1 MKSAPS
7 LIDLLSDRAVLVALL
22 VIGVTGITLG
32 ATTVAFYQDSDAS
45 TGNTIQGGTLDLSL
59 DGKDSLSSSI
69 TITDGGPD
77 DSATHTFAVANEGP
91 LSADHVEVSMSLAEN
106 DPGSEP
112 TDGDLT
118 AALNASEA
126 ATLVEVTTY
135 EYRNDA
141 GSTIEDFTSSVT
153 DTNGNGVVDL
163 AEVVDQNSASDDL
176 APPQANHGNETKL
189 VLELQV
195 VNDDSGSFVSGANT
209 DGSLTGTDEDFMAD
223 GVDVTITVTLNQDA
237 SQ

>member
-1 MKSAPS
+1 MKIVAAVSA
-7 LIDLLSDRAVLVALL
+7 LLSDRAVLVALL

-45 TGNTIQGGTLDLSL
+45 TGNDVQGGTMNLSL
-59 DGKDSLSSSI
+59 DGADSLSSSI

-77 DSATHTFAVANEGP
+77 DSATHTFNIANEGP
-91 LSADHVEVSMSLAEN
+91 FAADHVEVSLSTAEN

-112 TDGDLT
+112 NDGDLT
-118 AALNASEA
+118 ADLTASET
-126 ATLVEVTTY
+126 ATLVQVTTY
-135 EYRNDA
+135 EYRNAA
-141 GSTIEDFTSSVT
+141 GSTIEDFTTSVT
-153 DTNGNGVVDL
+153 DANGNGVVDL

-176 APPQANHGNETKL
+176 APPQSSHGNETKL

-195 VNDDSGSFVSGANT
+195 VNDESGSFVAGANT
-209 DGSLTGTDEDFMAD
+209 AGSLTGSDEDFMAD
-223 GVDVTITVTLNQDA
+223 GVDVTVTVTLNQDA

>member
-1 MKSAPS
+1 MKPGAALS
-7 LIDLLSDRAVLVALL
+7 DLLSDRAVLVALL

-45 TGNTIQGGTLDLSL
+45 TANTVQGGTLDLSI

-69 TITDGGPD
+69 AITDGGPD

-91 LSADHVEVSMSLAEN
+91 LAADHVEVSLSLAEN

-112 TDGDLT
+112 TDGDLS

-126 ATLVEVTTY
+126 ATLVQVTTY
-135 EYRNDA
+135 EYRNAA
-141 GSTIEDFTSSVT
+141 GSTIEDFTTSVT
-153 DTNGNGVVDL
+153 DANGNGVVDL

-176 APPQANHGNETKL
+176 APPQASHGNETKL
-189 VLELQV
+189 VIELQV

-209 DGSLTGTDEDFMAD
+209 DGSLTGSDEDFMAD
-223 GVDVTITVTLNQDA
+223 GVDVTVTVTLNQDA